1 MKTIGHKDT
10 EDVPAVGETG
20 EDDEGGPGGRGRQLY
35 LTQFCAQFIIY
46 AYCGY
51 WNLVLNSMMSSLSK
65 IVYQGKANVVGVIR

>member
-35 LTQFCAQFIIY
+35 LTKFC
-46 AYCGY
+46 
-51 WNLVLNSMMSSLSK
+51 S
-65 IVYQGKANVVGVIR
+65 